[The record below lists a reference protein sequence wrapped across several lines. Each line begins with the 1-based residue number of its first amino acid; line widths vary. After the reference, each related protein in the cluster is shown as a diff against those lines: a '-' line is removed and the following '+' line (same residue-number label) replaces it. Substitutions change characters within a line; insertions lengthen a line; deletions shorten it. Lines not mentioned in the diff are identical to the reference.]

1 MALIDV
7 NGKRF
12 KNFMTKLY
20 GLGAAV
26 VIMGA
31 LFKILHLPF
40 ADLMLIVG
48 LTTEAVIFAI
58 SAFEAPAKDYD
69 WSLVYPEFEG
79 GESSGKGNRRGGTVT
94 QELDRMME
102 EAKIGPELL
111 TSLGE
116 GMRRLSD
123 TASSLNSAVDAAGA
137 TAAYSE
143 QLNSA
148 AKNMEALNALYAVQL
163 QNTTN
168 QVEVQNNLMEKL
180 GSSMASSE
188 NLSEEVTNWR
198 TTLVNSTVYTATCW
212 LLWAATA
219 LNPPS
224 RFTTLSTYK
233 KTPWLQEICLPVK
246 R

>member
-31 LFKILHLPF
+31 LFKILHLKG

-58 SAFEAPAKDYD
+58 SAFEAQPKEYDWTLAYPELENEPAKEKK
-69 WSLVYPEFEG
+69 VRR
-79 GESSGKGNRRGGTVT
+79 SGGGTVT
-94 QELDRMME
+94 QELDRMLE

-111 TSLGE
+111 DSLSN
-116 GMRRLSD
+116 GMRKLSE
-123 TASSLNSAVDAAGA
+123 TAASLNTATDAAGA

-143 QLNSA
+143 QLGAA

-163 QNTTN
+163 ESSASQM
-168 QVEVQNNLMEKL
+168 EVQSAVLEKL
-180 GSSMASSE
+180 GASAQSAE
-188 NLSEEVTNWR
+188 SLSAEVTKLSQN
-198 TTLVNSTVYTATCW
+198 LAQLNSVYGNMLTAMSVR
-212 LLWAATA
+212 A
-219 LNPPS
+219 
-224 RFTTLSTYK
+224 
-233 KTPWLQEICLPVK
+233 
-246 R
+246 

>member
-58 SAFEAPAKDYD
+58 SAFEAPVKEYD

-79 GESSGKGNRRGGTVT
+79 GESSVKGGRKGTLT
-94 QELDRMME
+94 QEMDRMME

-123 TASSLNSAVDAAGA
+123 TAASLNSAVDAAGA
-137 TAAYSE
+137 TAAYSD

-163 QNTTN
+163 ENTTN
-168 QVEVQNNLMEKL
+168 QVEVQNSLMEKL

-188 NLSEEVTNWR
+188 NLSEEVSKLANN
-198 TTLVNSTVYTATCW
+198 LGQLNGVYGNM
-212 LLWAATA
+212 LAAMGGNRA
-219 LNPPS
+219 
-224 RFTTLSTYK
+224 
-233 KTPWLQEICLPVK
+233 
-246 R
+246 

>member
-31 LFKILHLPF
+31 LFKILHLPL
-40 ADLMLIVG
+40 ADLMLIIG

-58 SAFEAPAKDYD
+58 SAFEAPAKEYD

-79 GESSGKGNRRGGTVT
+79 GESSGKGGRRGTVT

-123 TASSLNSAVDAAGA
+123 TASSLNSTVDAAGA

-180 GSSMASSE
+180 GSSMANSE
-188 NLSEEVTNWR
+188 NLSEEVTKLANN
-198 TTLVNSTVYTATCW
+198 LGQLNGVYGNM
-212 LLWAATA
+212 LAAMGGNRA
-219 LNPPS
+219 
-224 RFTTLSTYK
+224 
-233 KTPWLQEICLPVK
+233 
-246 R
+246 

>member
-31 LFKILHLPF
+31 LFKILHLKG
-40 ADLMLIVG
+40 ADLMLIIG

-58 SAFEAPAKDYD
+58 SAFEAQPKEYDWTLAYPELENEPAKEKK
-69 WSLVYPEFEG
+69 VRR
-79 GESSGKGNRRGGTVT
+79 SGGGTVT
-94 QELDRMME
+94 QELDRMLE

-111 TSLGE
+111 DSLSN
-116 GMRRLSD
+116 GMRKLSE
-123 TASSLNSAVDAAGA
+123 TAASLNTATDAAGA

-143 QLNSA
+143 QLGAA

-163 QNTTN
+163 ESSASQM
-168 QVEVQNNLMEKL
+168 EVQSAVLEKL
-180 GSSMASSE
+180 GASAQSAE
-188 NLSEEVTNWR
+188 SLSAEVTKLSQN
-198 TTLVNSTVYTATCW
+198 LAQLNSVYGNMLTAMSVR
-212 LLWAATA
+212 A
-219 LNPPS
+219 
-224 RFTTLSTYK
+224 
-233 KTPWLQEICLPVK
+233 
-246 R
+246 

>member
-31 LFKILHLPF
+31 LFKILHLKG

-58 SAFEAPAKDYD
+58 SAFEAQPKEYDWTLAYPELGNEPAKEKK
-69 WSLVYPEFEG
+69 VRR
-79 GESSGKGNRRGGTVT
+79 SGGGTVT
-94 QELDRMME
+94 QELDRMLE

-111 TSLGE
+111 DSLSN
-116 GMRRLSD
+116 GMRKLSE
-123 TASSLNSAVDAAGA
+123 TAASLNTATDAAGA

-143 QLNSA
+143 QLGAA

-163 QNTTN
+163 ESSASQM
-168 QVEVQNNLMEKL
+168 EVQSAVLEKL
-180 GSSMASSE
+180 GASAQSAE
-188 NLSEEVTNWR
+188 SLSAEVTKLSQN
-198 TTLVNSTVYTATCW
+198 LAQLNSVYGNMLTAMSVR
-212 LLWAATA
+212 A
-219 LNPPS
+219 
-224 RFTTLSTYK
+224 
-233 KTPWLQEICLPVK
+233 
-246 R
+246 

>member
-58 SAFEAPAKDYD
+58 SAFEAPAKEYD

-79 GESSGKGNRRGGTVT
+79 SESSGKGGRRGTVT

-111 TSLGE
+111 ASLGE

-123 TASSLNSAVDAAGA
+123 TASSLNATVDAAGA

-163 QNTTN
+163 QNTTS
-168 QVEVQNNLMEKL
+168 QVEVQNTLMEKL
-180 GSSMASSE
+180 GSSMANSE
-188 NLSEEVTNWR
+188 NLTEEVTKLANN
-198 TTLVNSTVYTATCW
+198 LGQLNGVYGNM
-212 LLWAATA
+212 LAAMGGNRA
-219 LNPPS
+219 
-224 RFTTLSTYK
+224 
-233 KTPWLQEICLPVK
+233 
-246 R
+246 